1 MAPPVRSRW
10 VRSHSSAIPNV
21 ASIVNCS
28 LTPDNCA
35 SDTLADAQSD
45 SAILPTVLSDVS
57 GYDSTTT
64 VAEIEAAISNG
75 YTDRTTLADL
85 LGAEEVDSGT
95 TIAQFID
102 AITAN
107 DPSALN
113 GLYFG
118 DLLAGLVPQSTYPWQ
133 DVDLATPGLAA
144 ASTGGGE
151 LTLTATTTVAN
162 GPVGLTDVFT
172 VPAGFSLVPGS
183 ALFDGQPSSDPAVSG
198 STLTATPGD
207 STGTDTYSV
216 DVRPN
221 EVLGA
226 QPVSVTASLATG
238 GSSSANTSV
247 NVTDPFAGN
256 GSATTPST
264 LQPDSLNVSFLSR
277 RTSLPTGTSTFR
289 LGMHSPSTCPTS
301 RPTTTWSSTAL
312 RPPSSR
318 AVRRK
323 TRQG

>member
-1 MAPPVRSRW
+1 MAPPGPSRW
-10 VRSHSSAIPNV
+10 ARLHSAAIPNV

-28 LTPDNCA
+28 RTADNCA
-35 SDTLADAQSD
+35 GDTLAQAQSD
-45 SAILPTVLSDVS
+45 SAILPTAVLSDVS
-57 GYDSTTT
+57 SYDSTTT

-75 YTDRTTLADL
+75 YTDTTTLADL

-102 AITAN
+102 AISSN

-133 DVDLATPGLAA
+133 DVNLATPGLGA

-183 ALFDGQPSSDPAVSG
+183 ALFDGQPSADPALIG
-198 STLTATPGD
+198 L
-207 STGTDTYSV
+207 
-216 DVRPN
+216 
-221 EVLGA
+221 
-226 QPVSVTASLATG
+226 
-238 GSSSANTSV
+238 
-247 NVTDPFAGN
+247 DP
-256 GSATTPST
+256 
-264 LQPDSLNVSFLSR
+264 DRHSR
-277 RTSLPTGTSTFR
+277 
-289 LGMHSPSTCPTS
+289 
-301 RPTTTWSSTAL
+301 
-312 RPPSSR
+312 
-318 AVRRK
+318 
-323 TRQG
+323 